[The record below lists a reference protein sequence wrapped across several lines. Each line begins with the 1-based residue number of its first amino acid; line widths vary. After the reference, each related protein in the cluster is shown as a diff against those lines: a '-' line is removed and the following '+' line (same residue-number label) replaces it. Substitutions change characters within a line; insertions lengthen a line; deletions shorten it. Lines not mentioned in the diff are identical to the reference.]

1 MRHFAA
7 LGVISALLLFSP
19 DASACY
25 NDRDCPAASRCVKL
39 QFGDPNGVCKRGVE
53 PIEGEQQE
61 RVPTKDGPKLAR
73 GEACQF
79 TFECAEGLQC
89 IRDPNGSG
97 QYCSY

>member
-1 MRHFAA
+1 MRLFALA
-7 LGVISALLLFSP
+7 AIGAILLYSP
-19 DASACY
+19 DADACY
-25 NDRDCPAASRCVKL
+25 NDRDCPAASRCVRL
-39 QFGDPNGVCKRGVE
+39 RVNEPGVCKRGMV

-73 GEACQF
+73 GEPCQF
-79 TFECAEGLQC
+79 TFECAQGLQC